1 MQTQK
6 FLYNFRKQ
14 FSCNFEPQAT
24 KRTKMGRSSTSK
36 LEKNSC
42 LGKRHPDGMPSGIKK
57 L

>member
-24 KRTKMGRSSTSK
+24 KRTKRGRYAQNYKKIESK
-36 LEKNSC
+36 NYKNYA
-42 LGKRHPDGMPSGIKK
+42 DAEIFI
-57 L
+57 